1 MNEMCHIIS
10 PSNLVVNKVFR
21 SLILTL
27 HLTSSIYLST
37 LNYPMDKL
45 FHIFNIDRDSS
56 LNCFRQLYSI
66 IC

>member
-1 MNEMCHIIS
+1 MNGMCHIIS

-27 HLTSSIYLST
+27 HLASSIYLST

-45 FHIFNIDRDSS
+45 FHIVNIDQDSPF
-56 LNCFRQLYSI
+56 NCFRQFYSTI
-66 IC
+66 F